1 MCNAVSCKFWA
12 WLCNKEKRDNIKN
25 KVTKD
30 NLIYQKVIN
39 NKDILSS
46 KTLLIY
52 ISINSEVDTIKIINY
67 FLNTKNIAV
76 PKIID
81 NDMFFCYVT
90 NLNELTPGKYNIPEP
105 TNENIVTDFD
115 NAICIVPG
123 ICYDKENYRIGY
135 GKGYYDRFLSKNK
148 IKTIGLCYKECMI
161 EKIDN
166 DKYDYKIDEVITD

>member
-1 MCNAVSCKFWA
+1 MKKE
-12 WLCNKEKRDNIKN
+12 LLRKKYKEKRDNIKN

-81 NDMFFCYVT
+81 NNMYFCYIT
-90 NLNELTPGKYNIPEP
+90 NLNDLTPGKYNIPEP
-105 TNENIVTDFD
+105 TNNNIVTDFD

-123 ICYDKENYRIGY
+123 ICYDKENYRVGY

-148 IKTIGLCYKECMI
+148 IKTIGLCYKECI
-161 EKIDN
+161 VEKIDN

>member
-1 MCNAVSCKFWA
+1 MKKEF
-12 WLCNKEKRDNIKN
+12 LRKKYKEKRDNIKN

-39 NKDILSS
+39 NKDILFS

-81 NDMFFCYVT
+81 NNMYFCYVT
-90 NLNELTPGKYNIPEP
+90 NLNELTSGKYNIPES

-123 ICYDKENYRIGY
+123 ICYDKKNYRVGY

>member
-1 MCNAVSCKFWA
+1 MKKEF
-12 WLCNKEKRDNIKN
+12 LRKKYKEKRDNIKN

-76 PKIID
+76 PKVID
-81 NDMFFCYVT
+81 NNMYFCYVT
-90 NLNELTPGKYNIPEP
+90 NLNDLTPGKYNIPEP

-123 ICYDKENYRIGY
+123 ICYDKKNYRVGY

>member
-1 MCNAVSCKFWA
+1 MKKEF
-12 WLCNKEKRDNIKN
+12 LRKKYKEKRDNIKN

-52 ISINSEVDTIKIINY
+52 ISINSEIDTIKIINY

-90 NLNELTPGKYNIPEP
+90 NLNELTSGKYNIPEP

>member
-1 MCNAVSCKFWA
+1 MKKEF
-12 WLCNKEKRDNIKN
+12 LRKKYKEKRDNIKN

-81 NDMFFCYVT
+81 NNMYFCYVT
-90 NLNELTPGKYNIPEP
+90 NLNELTSGKYNIPEP

>member
-1 MCNAVSCKFWA
+1 MKKEF
-12 WLCNKEKRDNIKN
+12 LRKKYKEKRDNIKN

-52 ISINSEVDTIKIINY
+52 ISITSEVDTIKIINY
-67 FLNTKNIAV
+67 FLNTINIAV
-76 PKIID
+76 PKVID
-81 NDMFFCYVT
+81 NNMYFCYIT
-90 NLNELTPGKYNIPEP
+90 NLNDLTPGKYNIPEP

-123 ICYDKENYRIGY
+123 ICYDKENYRVGY
-135 GKGYYDRFLSKNK
+135 GKGYYDRFLSKNN

>member
-1 MCNAVSCKFWA
+1 MKKEF
-12 WLCNKEKRDNIKN
+12 LRKKYKEKRDNIKN

-52 ISINSEVDTIKIINY
+52 ISINSEIDTIKIINY

-90 NLNELTPGKYNIPEP
+90 NLNELTSGKYNIPEP

-123 ICYDKENYRIGY
+123 ICYDKKNYRVGY

-166 DKYDYKIDEVITD
+166 DKYDYKIDEVITE

>member
-1 MCNAVSCKFWA
+1 MKKEF
-12 WLCNKEKRDNIKN
+12 LRKKYKEKRDNIKN

-52 ISINSEVDTIKIINY
+52 ISINNEVDTIKIINY

-90 NLNELTPGKYNIPEP
+90 NLNELTSGKYNIPEP

-123 ICYDKENYRIGY
+123 ICYDKKNYRVGY

-166 DKYDYKIDEVITD
+166 DKYDYKIDEVITE

>member
-1 MCNAVSCKFWA
+1 MKKEF
-12 WLCNKEKRDNIKN
+12 LRKKYKEKRDNIKN

-52 ISINSEVDTIKIINY
+52 ISINNEVDTIKIINY

-90 NLNELTPGKYNIPEP
+90 NLNELTSGKYNIPEP

-123 ICYDKENYRIGY
+123 IYYDKKNYRVGY

-166 DKYDYKIDEVITD
+166 DKYDYKIDEVITE

>member
-1 MCNAVSCKFWA
+1 MKKEF
-12 WLCNKEKRDNIKN
+12 LRKKYKEKRDNIKN

-67 FLNTKNIAV
+67 FLNAKNIAV

-81 NDMFFCYVT
+81 NNMYFCYIT
-90 NLNELTPGKYNIPEP
+90 KLNDLTPGKYNIPEP

-115 NAICIVPG
+115 NSICIVPG

>member
-1 MCNAVSCKFWA
+1 MKKEF
-12 WLCNKEKRDNIKN
+12 LRKKYKEKRDNIKN

-90 NLNELTPGKYNIPEP
+90 NINELTSGKYNIPEP

-123 ICYDKENYRIGY
+123 ICYDKKNYRVGY

>member
-1 MCNAVSCKFWA
+1 MKKEF
-12 WLCNKEKRDNIKN
+12 LRKKYKEKRDNIKN

-81 NDMFFCYVT
+81 NNMYFCYVT
-90 NLNELTPGKYNIPEP
+90 NLNELTSGKYNIPEP

-123 ICYDKENYRIGY
+123 ICYDKKNYRIGY

-161 EKIDN
+161 KKIDN

>member
-1 MCNAVSCKFWA
+1 MKKEF
-12 WLCNKEKRDNIKN
+12 LRKKYKEKRDNIKN

-52 ISINSEVDTIKIINY
+52 ISINNEVDTIKIINY

-81 NDMFFCYVT
+81 NNMFFCYVT
-90 NLNELTPGKYNIPEP
+90 NLNDLTPGKYNIPEP

-123 ICYDKENYRIGY
+123 ICYDKKNYRVGY
-135 GKGYYDRFLSKNK
+135 GKGYYDKFLSKNK

>member
-1 MCNAVSCKFWA
+1 MKKEF
-12 WLCNKEKRDNIKN
+12 LRKKYKEKRDNIKN
-25 KVTKD
+25 KITKD

-81 NDMFFCYVT
+81 NNIFFCYVT
-90 NLNELTPGKYNIPEP
+90 NLNELTSGKYNIPEP

-123 ICYDKENYRIGY
+123 ICYDKKNYRIGY

>member
-1 MCNAVSCKFWA
+1 MKKEF
-12 WLCNKEKRDNIKN
+12 LRKKYKEKRDNIKN

-52 ISINSEVDTIKIINY
+52 ISINSEIDTIKIINY

-81 NDMFFCYVT
+81 NNMFFCYVT
-90 NLNELTPGKYNIPEP
+90 NLNDLTPGKYNIPEP

>member
-1 MCNAVSCKFWA
+1 MKKEF
-12 WLCNKEKRDNIKN
+12 LRKKYKEKRDNIKN

-52 ISINSEVDTIKIINY
+52 ISINSEIDTIKIINY

-81 NDMFFCYVT
+81 NNMFFCYVT
-90 NLNELTPGKYNIPEP
+90 NLNDLTPGKYNIPEP

-115 NAICIVPG
+115 NSICIVPG

>member
-1 MCNAVSCKFWA
+1 MKKEF
-12 WLCNKEKRDNIKN
+12 LRKKYKEKRDNIKN

-52 ISINSEVDTIKIINY
+52 ISINNEVDTIKIINY

-90 NLNELTPGKYNIPEP
+90 NLNELTSGKYNIPEP

-123 ICYDKENYRIGY
+123 ICYDKKNYRVGY

>member
-1 MCNAVSCKFWA
+1 MKKEF
-12 WLCNKEKRDNIKN
+12 LRKKYKEKRDNIKN

-52 ISINSEVDTIKIINY
+52 ISINSEVDTTKIINY

>member
-1 MCNAVSCKFWA
+1 MKKEF
-12 WLCNKEKRDNIKN
+12 LRKKYKEKRDNIKN

-67 FLNTKNIAV
+67 FLYAKNIAV

-81 NDMFFCYVT
+81 NNMYFCYIT
-90 NLNELTPGKYNIPEP
+90 NLNDLTPGKYNIPEP

-123 ICYDKENYRIGY
+123 ICYDKENYRVGY

>member
-1 MCNAVSCKFWA
+1 MKKEF
-12 WLCNKEKRDNIKN
+12 LRKKYKEKRDNIKN

-52 ISINSEVDTIKIINY
+52 ISINSEVDTTKIINY

-123 ICYDKENYRIGY
+123 ICYDKKNYRIGY

>member
-1 MCNAVSCKFWA
+1 MKKEF
-12 WLCNKEKRDNIKN
+12 LRKKYKEKRDNIKN

-52 ISINSEVDTIKIINY
+52 ISINSEVDTTKIINY

-123 ICYDKENYRIGY
+123 ICYDKKNYRVGY

-161 EKIDN
+161 EKINN

>member
-1 MCNAVSCKFWA
+1 MKKEF
-12 WLCNKEKRDNIKN
+12 LRKKYKEKRDNIKN

-39 NKDILSS
+39 NKDILFS

-81 NDMFFCYVT
+81 NNMYFCYVT
-90 NLNELTPGKYNIPEP
+90 NLNELTSGKYNIPEP

-123 ICYDKENYRIGY
+123 ICYDKKNYRVGY

>member
-1 MCNAVSCKFWA
+1 MKKE
-12 WLCNKEKRDNIKN
+12 LLRKKYKEKRDNIKN
-25 KVTKD
+25 IVTKD
-30 NLIYQKVIN
+30 DLIYQKVIN
-39 NKDILSS
+39 NKDVLSS

-52 ISINSEVDTIKIINY
+52 VSINSEVDTTKIINH
-67 FLNTKNIAV
+67 FLNIKNIAV

-81 NDMFFCYVT
+81 NDMYFCYIT
-90 NLNELTPGKYNIPEP
+90 NLNDLTPGKYNIPEP

-123 ICYDKENYRIGY
+123 ICYDKKNYRVGY

-148 IKTIGLCYKECMI
+148 IKTIGLCYKECMV

>member
-1 MCNAVSCKFWA
+1 MKKEF
-12 WLCNKEKRDNIKN
+12 LRKKYKEKRDNIKN

-81 NDMFFCYVT
+81 NNMYFCYVT
-90 NLNELTPGKYNIPEP
+90 NLNELTSGKYNIPEP

-123 ICYDKENYRIGY
+123 ICYDKENYRVGY

>member
-1 MCNAVSCKFWA
+1 MKKEF
-12 WLCNKEKRDNIKN
+12 LRKKYKEKRDNIKN

-90 NLNELTPGKYNIPEP
+90 NLNELTSGKYNIPEP

-148 IKTIGLCYKECMI
+148 IKTIGLCYKKCMI

-166 DKYDYKIDEVITD
+166 DKYDYKIDEVITE

>member
-1 MCNAVSCKFWA
+1 MKKEF
-12 WLCNKEKRDNIKN
+12 LRKKYKEKRDNIKN

-90 NLNELTPGKYNIPEP
+90 NLNELTSGKYNIPEP

-135 GKGYYDRFLSKNK
+135 GKGYYDKFLSKNK

>member
-1 MCNAVSCKFWA
+1 MKKEF
-12 WLCNKEKRDNIKN
+12 LRKKYKEKRDNIKH

-52 ISINSEVDTIKIINY
+52 ISINSEIDTIKIINY

-81 NDMFFCYVT
+81 NNMFFCYVT
-90 NLNELTPGKYNIPEP
+90 NLNDLTPGKYNIPEP

-123 ICYDKENYRIGY
+123 ICYDKKNYRVGY
-135 GKGYYDRFLSKNK
+135 GKGYYDKFLSKNK

>member
-1 MCNAVSCKFWA
+1 MKKEF
-12 WLCNKEKRDNIKN
+12 LRKKYKEKRDNIKN

-81 NDMFFCYVT
+81 NNMYFCYIT
-90 NLNELTPGKYNIPEP
+90 NLNDLTPGKYNIPEP

>member
-1 MCNAVSCKFWA
+1 MKKEF
-12 WLCNKEKRDNIKN
+12 LRKKYKEKRDNIKN

-52 ISINSEVDTIKIINY
+52 ISINSEVDTTKIINY
-67 FLNTKNIAV
+67 FLNTKNIAI

>member
-1 MCNAVSCKFWA
+1 MKKEF
-12 WLCNKEKRDNIKN
+12 LRKKYKEKRDNIKN

-52 ISINSEVDTIKIINY
+52 ISINSEIDTIKIINY

-81 NDMFFCYVT
+81 NNMFFCYVT
-90 NLNELTPGKYNIPEP
+90 NLNDLTPGKYNIPEP

-123 ICYDKENYRIGY
+123 ICYDKENYRVGY

>member
-1 MCNAVSCKFWA
+1 MKKEF
-12 WLCNKEKRDNIKN
+12 LRKKYKEKRDNIKN

-67 FLNTKNIAV
+67 FLYAKNIAV

-90 NLNELTPGKYNIPEP
+90 NLNELTSGKYNIPEP

-166 DKYDYKIDEVITD
+166 DKYDYKIDEVITE

>member
-1 MCNAVSCKFWA
+1 MKKEF
-12 WLCNKEKRDNIKN
+12 LRKKYKEKRDNIKN

-67 FLNTKNIAV
+67 FLYAKNIAV

-81 NDMFFCYVT
+81 NNMYFCYIT
-90 NLNELTPGKYNIPEP
+90 NLNDLTPGKYNIPEP

-115 NAICIVPG
+115 NSICIVPG

>member
-1 MCNAVSCKFWA
+1 MKKEF
-12 WLCNKEKRDNIKN
+12 LRKKYKEKRDNIKN

-67 FLNTKNIAV
+67 FLYAKNIAV

-81 NDMFFCYVT
+81 NNMYFCYIT
-90 NLNELTPGKYNIPEP
+90 NLNDLTPGKYNIPEP

-115 NAICIVPG
+115 NSICIVPG
-123 ICYDKENYRIGY
+123 ICYDKKNYRIGY

>member
-1 MCNAVSCKFWA
+1 MKKEF
-12 WLCNKEKRDNIKN
+12 LRKKYKEKRDNIKN

-52 ISINSEVDTIKIINY
+52 ISINSEVDTTKIINY

-81 NDMFFCYVT
+81 NNMYFCYVK
-90 NLNELTPGKYNIPEP
+90 NLNELTSGKYNIPEP

-123 ICYDKENYRIGY
+123 LCYDKENYRIGY

>member
-1 MCNAVSCKFWA
+1 MKKEF
-12 WLCNKEKRDNIKN
+12 LRKKYKEKRDNIKN

-81 NDMFFCYVT
+81 NDMFFCYIT
-90 NLNELTPGKYNIPEP
+90 NLNDLTSGKYNIPEP

-115 NAICIVPG
+115 NSICIVPG
-123 ICYDKENYRIGY
+123 ICYDKENYRVGY

>member
-1 MCNAVSCKFWA
+1 MKKEF
-12 WLCNKEKRDNIKN
+12 LRKKYKEKRDNIKN

-52 ISINSEVDTIKIINY
+52 ISINSEIDTIKIINY

-76 PKIID
+76 PKVID
-81 NDMFFCYVT
+81 NNMYFCYIT
-90 NLNELTPGKYNIPEP
+90 NLNDLTPGKYNIPEP

-123 ICYDKENYRIGY
+123 ICYDKENYRVGY

>member
-1 MCNAVSCKFWA
+1 MKKEF
-12 WLCNKEKRDNIKN
+12 LRKKYKEKRDNIKN

-52 ISINSEVDTIKIINY
+52 ISINSEVDTTKIINY

-81 NDMFFCYVT
+81 NNMYFCYVT
-90 NLNELTPGKYNIPEP
+90 NLNELTSGKYNIPEP

-166 DKYDYKIDEVITD
+166 DKYDYKIDEVITE

>member
-1 MCNAVSCKFWA
+1 MKKEF
-12 WLCNKEKRDNIKN
+12 LRKKYKEKRDNIKN

-52 ISINSEVDTIKIINY
+52 ISINNEVDTIKIINY

-90 NLNELTPGKYNIPEP
+90 NLNELTSGKYNIPEP

-123 ICYDKENYRIGY
+123 ICYDKNNYRVGY

-166 DKYDYKIDEVITD
+166 DKYDYKIDEVITE

>member
-1 MCNAVSCKFWA
+1 MKKEF
-12 WLCNKEKRDNIKN
+12 LRKKYKEKRDNIKN

-52 ISINSEVDTIKIINY
+52 ISINNEVDTIKIINY

-81 NDMFFCYVT
+81 NNMFFCYVT
-90 NLNELTPGKYNIPEP
+90 NLNDLTPGKYNIPEP

-123 ICYDKENYRIGY
+123 ICYDKENYRVGY

>member
-1 MCNAVSCKFWA
+1 MKNEFLRKKY
-12 WLCNKEKRDNIKN
+12 KEKRDNIKN

-52 ISINSEVDTIKIINY
+52 ISINSEIDTIKIINY

-90 NLNELTPGKYNIPEP
+90 NLNELTSGKYNIPEP

-123 ICYDKENYRIGY
+123 ICYDKKNYRVGY

-166 DKYDYKIDEVITD
+166 DKYDYKIDEVITE